1 MRRIPPPARRTPR
14 YALPLTATAFLLT
27 SCAWGTAETPG
38 TQPPPPPLGV
48 TAQAGSATTVH
59 VMWSSPGDSGTAI
72 DGYEVYRGGK
82 KVKEVPGAEYMVD
95 ITGLKPSST
104 YTFTVRARDAK
115 GVLGEPSKGVSATT
129 PKAVAADDRAPT
141 RPAKLT
147 GKPAG
152 SRAASLTWGASKDN
166 SEVVSYDI
174 YQGETKIHSV
184 GGDVTRT
191 TVTGLRPG
199 TAYVFTVKARDAA
212 DNSSPA
218 SGAVRLTTAGAA
230 DDGRATAPR
239 DFRASTHRA
248 DGGYFLDLTWDPPE
262 TDGTVMRYQIQL
274 DREQVTTLVWGT
286 APRKGR
292 AEHSFYVDREA
303 GVTHRVR
310 IRAMLPD
317 GTWGGYSAER
327 TVVTGQP
334 ESPAP

>member
-1 MRRIPPPARRTPR
+1 MPPHHLRTPR
-14 YALPLTATAFLLT
+14 HALPLTAAAFLLT
-27 SCAWGTAETPG
+27 SCAWSAADTAG

-59 VMWSSPGDSGTAI
+59 VMWSSPGDGTAV
-72 DGYEVYRGGK
+72 DGYEVYRDDR
-82 KVKEVPGAEYMVD
+82 KVKEVPGKEYMVD
-95 ITGLKPSST
+95 ITGLTPSST

-115 GVLGEPSKGVSATT
+115 GVLGAPSKGVSATT
-129 PKAVAADDRAPT
+129 PKAVAADDQAPT
-141 RPAKLT
+141 RPGKLT

-152 SRAASLTWGASKDN
+152 SRAASLSWGASKDN
-166 SEVVSYDI
+166 SEVVSYDV
-174 YQGETKIHSV
+174 YQGGTKIHSV

-218 SGAVRLTTAGAA
+218 SGAVRLTTAGAS
-230 DDGRATAPR
+230 DDGRATAPA

-248 DGGYFLDLTWDPPE
+248 DGGHYLDLAWDPPE
-262 TDGTVMRYQIQL
+262 TDGTIMRYQIQL
-274 DREQVTTLVWGT
+274 DREQVTTLVWGGT
-286 APRKGR
+286 PPKGR
-292 AEHSFYVDREA
+292 AEHSFYVDKEA
-303 GVTHRVR
+303 GVEHRVR

-327 TVVTGQP
+327 TVTTGQP
-334 ESPAP
+334 DS